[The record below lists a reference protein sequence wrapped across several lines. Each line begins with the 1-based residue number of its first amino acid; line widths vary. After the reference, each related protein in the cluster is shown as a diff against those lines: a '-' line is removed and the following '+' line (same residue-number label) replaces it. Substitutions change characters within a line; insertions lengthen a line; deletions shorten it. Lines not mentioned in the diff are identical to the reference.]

1 MFNSPFVSL
10 SSRQALFALI
20 VALPLLASCSSGG
33 GGTDAT
39 EAATAQNDTKISA
52 EDVTAKQEADAEFLV
67 KATSNALLE
76 VELGKLAQARA
87 TTPIVRSYGTRLVQQ
102 RLELLS
108 AVRTLAAAK
117 NLVVPSALGGDEQAA
132 YHEVSTQAGSQIDKS
147 LMELLVKMQKQDEDA
162 MDDMKDDA
170 YDGDIRGFAA
180 KYQTPVQEELAGAQ
194 EVADTIEDLP

>member
-1 MFNSPFVSL
+1 MF
-10 SSRQALFALI
+10 
-20 VALPLLASCSSGG
+20 VAAGLPGLAACSSGG
-33 GGTDAT
+33 STDAGDS
-39 EAATAQNDTKISA
+39 ATAENEQKIGA

-67 KATSNALLE
+67 KITSNALLE

-87 TTPIVRSYGTRLVQQ
+87 TTPVVRAYGTRLVQQ

-108 AVRTLAAAK
+108 AVRALAAAK

-132 YHEVSTQAGSQIDKS
+132 YHEVSTKAGSQLDKDVID
-147 LMELLVKMQKQDEDA
+147 LLLKAQKQDEDA
-162 MDDMKDDA
+162 LDDMKEDA

-180 KYQTPVQEELAGAQ
+180 KFHTPVQQELAGAE

>member
-1 MFNSPFVSL
+1 MLHVPFITL
-10 SSRQALFALI
+10 PSRQLLCALA
-20 VALPLLASCSSGG
+20 VALPLLAGCSSGSSG
-33 GGTDAT
+33 DDAT
-39 EAATAQNDTKISA
+39 QAATAQNDSRISA

-67 KATSNALLE
+67 KVTSNILLE

-87 TTPIVRSYGTRLVQQ
+87 TTPVVRAYGTRLVQQ

-117 NLVVPSALGGDEQAA
+117 NLVVPSALGGDEQEA
-132 YHEVSTQAGSQIDKS
+132 YHEVSTQAGSQIDKTV
-147 LMELLVKMQKQDEDA
+147 MELLIKAQKQDEDA

-180 KYQTPVQEELAGAQ
+180 KYQSPVEEELAAAE